1 MKKKLM
7 MVAVLL
13 GALSLGACV
22 DDNESASVTD
32 LRGAKA
38 EQLRSVAKLNEAK
51 AEAEVIRANAE
62 AAFKEAK
69 AAYQQAQAD
78 MEQFELQ
85 KAQEEYA
92 LAIENIRLQYQIQL
106 TNLQKQLLEAQNA
119 LTDAGTDRVKEL
131 FGQYFYELDKLTGYQ
146 ESLVREQSQLAKL
159 EADIISAQEWVEWNN
174 LTLTN
179 EIARIDAKLAV
190 LTDEAYAGLDQT
202 ELQAQADAKEKEYNL
217 AATAFAKDPTSV
229 ALQATVA
236 PLNEAYAA
244 VEEQNE
250 YVQAIMTLARS
261 VLDYDN
267 SNSGMYGYAA
277 YTAVGYDGIYLSK
290 DVYCYVDLRIDE
302 SEKLSADR
310 NFASYVENAK
320 KALDLATAALGKD
333 TDAATTKY
341 DANGDGTAETLTAYA
356 ELAKAK
362 ADLTTANALGANDVL
377 NGMTK
382 PQAIQAA
389 KNAIEAAEM
398 TIANAKDNLAQKQL
412 DYDKEVADQ
421 KEYNDAIAALDVD
434 AYNTAIAN
442 YIDLCDAQDDAEE
455 AWNDAKSVVNELYYE
470 WRGLEY
476 LATNNIS
483 NINEQIAAL
492 ERDKADK
499 QAQLLDQ
506 TEIVDAE
513 IALQQAN
520 DNIAELQ
527 EKIKAQTVIVE
538 SCKTALETAI
548 NMDSDED
555 APAEPE
561 TPSEEQ
567 PSEEQPA
574 A

>member
-62 AAFKEAK
+62 AALKEAK

-190 LTDEAYAGLDQT
+190 LTDETYAGLDQP
-202 ELQAQADAKEKEYNL
+202 ELQAQLAAKEQELNL
-217 AATAFAKDPTSV
+217 AKTAFVKDPASV

-244 VEEQNE
+244 AKEQNE
-250 YVQAIMTLARS
+250 YVETIIGLRPT
-261 VLDYDN
+261 VLDY
-267 SNSGMYGYAA
+267 SGSGWYY
-277 YTAVGYDGIYLSK
+277 YYVYNTVGYDLYGYREDL
-290 DVYCYVDLRIDE
+290 YCYEDLRIDE
-302 SEKLSADR
+302 SEKLVADR
-310 NFASYVENAK
+310 YFASLVEDAK

-341 DANGDGTAETLTAYA
+341 DADGDGTAETLTAYA

-389 KNAIEAAEM
+389 KDAIEDAEM
-398 TIANAKDNLAQKQL
+398 AIADAKDNLAQEQL

-434 AYNTAIAN
+434 AYNTAIAK
-442 YIDLCDAQDDAEE
+442 YIDLCDAQIDAEA
-455 AWNDAKSVVNELYYE
+455 AWNEAKSVIDEIQSEYNGLYY
-470 WRGLEY
+470 LVY
-476 LATNNIS
+476 YNST
-483 NINEQIAAL
+483 NINEQIA
-492 ERDKADK
+492 
-499 QAQLLDQ
+499 
-506 TEIVDAE
+506 
-513 IALQQAN
+513 
-520 DNIAELQ
+520 EL
-527 EKIKAQTVIVE
+527 EKIRLRNKLN
-538 SCKTALETAI
+538 C
-548 NMDSDED
+548 
-555 APAEPE
+555 
-561 TPSEEQ
+561 
-567 PSEEQPA
+567 
-574 A
+574 

>member
-7 MVAVLL
+7 MIAVLL

-62 AAFKEAK
+62 AALKEAK

-106 TNLQKQLLEAQNA
+106 TRLQKQLLEAQNE
-119 LTDAGTDRVKEL
+119 LTDAGTGRVKDL
-131 FGQYFYELDKLTGYQ
+131 FKKYFDELDILTGFQ

-179 EIARIDAKLAV
+179 EIASIDAQLAV
-190 LTDEAYAGLDQT
+190 LTDEAYAGLDQA

-267 SNSGMYGYAA
+267 SSRYDYAA

-310 NFASYVENAK
+310 NFASSVENAK

-341 DANGDGTAETLTAYA
+341 DADGDGTAETLTAYA

-389 KNAIEAAEM
+389 KDAIEDAEM
-398 TIANAKDNLAQKQL
+398 AIANAKDNLAQEQL
-412 DYDKEVADQ
+412 NYDKEVAAQ

-434 AYNTAIAN
+434 AYNTAIAK

-492 ERDKADK
+492 ERDKAEK

-506 TEIVDAE
+506 TEIVNAE

-555 APAEPE
+555 TPAEPE